1 MAYPKRK
8 CLISSGVPNELASAV
23 RPMYS
28 EQMISPV
35 TSHSGPNQGATKE
48 ATNIKCTQRPRKP
61 GLANTNVCKGPA
73 MIKCW
78 FVVAHVETGKI
89 QKVHV
94 GAKDS
99 PKCSYKAFSESA
111 SVLRGIIPRAH
122 RLGPLI
128 LIIGPN
134 LHRTVSA

>member
-28 EQMISPV
+28 EEMISPV

-48 ATNIKCTQRPRKP
+48 ATNIKYTQRPRKP

-78 FVVAHVETGKI
+78 FVVAHVETVKI

-94 GAKDS
+94 GAKDAPIGS
-99 PKCSYKAFSESA
+99 CFQIVAIRPFQSLPAFLGASYPEHIDS
-111 SVLRGIIPRAH
+111 GH
-122 RLGPLI
+122 
-128 LIIGPN
+128 
-134 LHRTVSA
+134 